1 MEQIDVLK
9 EILEKDKN
17 NFTLKEIASVFV
29 VVFDGYQKK
38 SKTCSIVKSKIT
50 KGEWNSLVNGITT
63 SFLLSLHTSKLPAEE
78 AMKYNNIDGL
88 IGIGVLT
95 KKDVN

>member
-17 NFTLKEIASVFV
+17 KFDLREIAKVLVIVFE
-29 VVFDGYQKK
+29 GYEKK

-63 SFLLSLHTSKLPAEE
+63 SFLLSLHTSKLSVEE
-78 AMKYNNIDGL
+78 AMKYANIDGI
-88 IGIGVLT
+88 IGMGVLNQ
-95 KKDVN
+95 K

>member
-17 NFTLKEIASVFV
+17 NFTLREIALVFAM
-29 VVFDGYQKK
+29 VFEGYEKR
-38 SKTCSIVKSKIT
+38 SKTCSTVKSKIT
-50 KGEWNSLVNGITT
+50 KGEWNSLINGITA
-63 SFLLSLHTSKLPAEE
+63 SFLVSLHTSKLPAKE
-78 AMKYNNIDGL
+78 AMKYKDIDGL
-88 IGIGVLT
+88 LGIGVVN